1 MSDEI
6 ALLSATELLAR
17 YRAKT
22 LSPVEAVEACLARI
36 QRYDGALNAFRIVAP
51 DQALAAAREAES
63 RWVRGEPQGLLDG
76 VPTSIKDSHD
86 VKGWT
91 TLHGSLTTQDTHPAG
106 SDTPHVARLREHGAI
121 FIGKTTLC
129 EFGWK
134 CVTDSPLTGV
144 TRNPWNREHTAS
156 GSSGGAAVAAAM
168 GMAAINMGGDGGGS
182 IRAPAAF
189 CGVFGIKPTYGR
201 VPRFPAESF
210 IACAH
215 FGPLTRTVGD
225 AALAMTVI
233 TGPDHRDAF
242 ALPYD
247 DRNYCADLDGGVKGL
262 RIAYSADLGYLK
274 VDPEIAATV
283 GKAVRV
289 FEALG
294 AIVEE
299 ADPGLGDTFAAYKVM
314 NSAYQV
320 PKIRDKTVEQI
331 AMMDPVLV
339 ANARVG
345 ETLSAFDLLE
355 AGKVR
360 ADMAFKMAEFHQRY
374 ALLITPTL
382 PVPAFEVGQN
392 NPSMLEEAASA
403 EDRLYCLFNH
413 FLYQVNYTHQP
424 AASLPCGFTRDGLP
438 VGLQIIGPRL
448 SDHRVLAASRAFETF
463 APFRMPGPPQL
474 DCVNANA
481 RDSAQHP

>member
-6 ALLSATELLAR
+6 ALLSATELLAL
-17 YRAKT
+17 YRTKA

-36 QRYDGALNAFRIVAP
+36 ERYNATLIAFRVVAA
-51 DQALAAAREAES
+51 DEALAAARESEA
-63 RWVRGEPQGLLDG
+63 RWMRGEPLGLLDG

-91 TLHGSLTTQDTHPAG
+91 TLHGSLTMQDTQPAG
-106 SDTPHVARLREHGAI
+106 SDAPHVARLREHGAI
-121 FIGKTTLC
+121 FLGKTTLC

-144 TRNPWNREHTAS
+144 TRNPWNHEKTAS
-156 GSSGGAAVAAAM
+156 GSSGGAVVSAAT

-215 FGPLTRTVGD
+215 FGPLTRSVGD

-247 DRNYCADLDGGVKGL
+247 GRDYSARLDGGVKGL
-262 RIAYSADLGYLK
+262 RIAYSADLGYLT
-274 VDPEIAATV
+274 VDPEVASIVAA
-283 GKAVRV
+283 AVKV
-289 FEALG
+289 FEDLG
-294 AIVEE
+294 AVVDE
-299 ADPGLGDTFAAYKVM
+299 ANPGLGDTFAAYKVM

-320 PKIRDKTVEQI
+320 PKIRDKTAEQI

-360 ADMAFKMAEFHQRY
+360 ADMAFKMAEFHRRY
-374 ALLITPTL
+374 DLLITPTL
-382 PVPAFEVGQN
+382 PVPAFDVGRN
-392 NPSMLEEAASA
+392 NPSMLEEAGSA
-403 EDRLYCLFNH
+403 DDRLYCLFNH

-424 AASLPCGFTRDGLP
+424 AASLPCGFTHDGLP
-438 VGLQIIGPRL
+438 VGLQIIGPRF
-448 SDHRVLAASRAFETF
+448 SDHVVLAASCAFETI